1 MKIYKRQP
9 VLHVD
14 NTNDLTFTG
23 IYGLTLS
30 HMVVGVLLR
39 GASSPV
45 TMYDSSSCPVIQS
58 GFFLWIIWFLKLNEK
73 GGLESVLKIM
83 QQTVLIFL
91 TALAAVQC
99 NVIKWHAALA
109 GRSFFTRCYDS
120 FENLPAVYNVQ

>member
-1 MKIYKRQP
+1 MCKKGNINLDYFFCHNLVQDSKRKASEMKIYKRQP

-58 GFFLWIIWFLKLNEK
+58 GFFFCELY
-73 GGLESVLKIM
+73 GS
-83 QQTVLIFL
+83 
-91 TALAAVQC
+91 
-99 NVIKWHAALA
+99 
-109 GRSFFTRCYDS
+109 
-120 FENLPAVYNVQ
+120 